1 MVLLPSGFVV
11 VIISGGRLGRPFCAS
26 MAQRRRRSDSFPV
39 SSGMLEVQQRSSSR
53 SNVAT
58 MPMLFAL
65 QMSMTFA
72 ISGLISLSYV
82 FSLLILLVV
91 RVA

>member
-1 MVLLPSGFVV
+1 
-11 VIISGGRLGRPFCAS
+11 
-26 MAQRRRRSDSFPV
+26 
-39 SSGMLEVQQRSSSR
+39 
-53 SNVAT
+53 